1 MSEESKNFTKEEK
14 ASIALKAVSG
24 GDDAF
29 SKLADEHDVSVE
41 TIKEWARETGVAPVE
56 TSVDNDD
63 NEVSLIATEDFESS
77 VEFGAT
83 RDDLNIGRLTFWT
96 IFGTSVILLI
106 VVAIM
111 NIYEYSFTSADQL
124 QSERSQF
131 YNIQNIEQEA
141 QAHLNSFGVVD
152 LEEGIYRIPVDS
164 AIAIMASD
172 IE

>member
-1 MSEESKNFTKEEK
+1 MSDESKNFTQEEK
-14 ASIALKAVSG
+14 TSIALKAVSG
-24 GDDAF
+24 GDEAYRE
-29 SKLADEHDVSVE
+29 LADKHGVSVD

-56 TSVDNDD
+56 SESSDDD
-63 NEVSLIATEDFESS
+63 NEVSLVGTEDFENS

-83 RDDLNIGRLTFWT
+83 PDILNLGRLTFWT

-131 YNIQNIEQEA
+131 YNIQNLEQEA
-141 QAHLNSFGVVD
+141 QAQLDSFGVVD
-152 LEEGIYRIPVDS
+152 PEQGIYRIPVDS
-164 AIAIMASD
+164 AITIMATD